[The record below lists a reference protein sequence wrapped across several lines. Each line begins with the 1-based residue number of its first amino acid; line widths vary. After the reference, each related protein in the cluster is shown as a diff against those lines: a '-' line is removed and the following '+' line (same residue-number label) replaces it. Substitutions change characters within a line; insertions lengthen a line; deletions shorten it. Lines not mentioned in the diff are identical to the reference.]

1 MFNNEDLYTLQL
13 QSQCNLNHT
22 YTLNNENSNMK
33 LQNDLINDE
42 VMNKLISIMILRS
55 YSLARCLL

>member
-55 YSLARCLL
+55 